1 MTLTPSDGPTAP
13 RRGPLAETLIDTRD
27 PLDAERTVSEVVGE
41 HRIRAEDPDAFHAVV
56 THTRIAD
63 LMVGHF
69 EYGSPMAIAAE
80 PLDRYA
86 INFALR
92 GSFAVTSRGEHAAV
106 GTSRSAMFAPGAAS
120 AMTWSGDLRTL
131 CILIPADALERRFAI
146 LAGTYE
152 RRIRFALED
161 EAPASQLVL
170 ALVAAALRATR
181 NGHREVPS
189 PVAWELRDALLS
201 TILLELPH
209 ADRGMLLA
217 QPSAGTEA
225 LVHAAIEEM
234 RRRMAAA
241 PRIAVIASAI
251 GTTERAL
258 RAGFHEA
265 TGTTPSAYFKRM
277 RLEAV
282 RTALLRSSPHQTTVT
297 RVAQDVGGFVHMGRF
312 AGEYLQAFAEHP
324 GESLRRGSG
333 PRSNVVGTGRADRR
347 GRVDP
352 LWPEQRAG

>member
-1 MTLTPSDGPTAP
+1 MTLTPSDGPADT
-13 RRGPLAETLIDTRD
+13 RRGPLAETLVDTRD
-27 PLDAERTVSEVVGE
+27 PLDAERTVGDVIGE
-41 HRIRAEDPDAFHAVV
+41 HRIHARHPDAFHAVV
-56 THTRIAD
+56 THTTIAD
-63 LMVGHF
+63 LTIGHF
-69 EYGSPMAIAAE
+69 EYGSPMAITAE
-80 PLDRYA
+80 PLDKYA

-92 GSFAVTSRGEHAAV
+92 GSFAVTSRGEQAAV
-106 GTSRSAMFAPGAAS
+106 GTSRSAMFVPGAES

-152 RRIRFALED
+152 RPIRFALED

-181 NGHREVPS
+181 NGRREVPS

-217 QPSAGTEA
+217 VPTSGTES
-225 LVHAAIEEM
+225 LVQSAIEEM

-241 PRIAVIASAI
+241 PRVALIAAAI

-258 RAGFHEA
+258 RASFHEA

-282 RTALLRSSPHQTTVT
+282 RTALLRSSPQRTTVT

-312 AGEYLQAFAEHP
+312 AGDYLQAFGEHP
-324 GESLRRGSG
+324 GESLRRGFK
-333 PRSNVVGTGRADRR
+333 PHPNAVGAIRDWYEA
-347 GRVDP
+347 VDP
-352 LWPEQRAG
+352 VWPEQRAG